1 MILYLMKKFFLFI
14 FTLFLFTSSLIAQES
29 LISGHVIDAKT
40 GIPLSFA
47 SVKINHLNATKV
59 DSLGFFKIKVDAGK
73 YKIAISKVGYASLFQ
88 TINIGLE
95 ESLNLKFYLEPFTNQ
110 LNTVVVSSSKQEK
123 ILAKETVSIVS
134 IDQHLISSSNANN
147 LSEILNKVPGVSV
160 IEGQAIIR
168 GGVGWSYNVGS
179 RVMVMLDGMPLMG
192 PDVGDVQWDFL
203 PIEAAENIEV
213 LKGPSS
219 VLYGSSASSGT
230 VTLNTGW
237 PTIKPETK
245 IQTYQGIMNN
255 PRTKEGIWWEQTS
268 QPFNS
273 GAFFSHK
280 QKFGQF
286 DLIASG
292 NVDMQRSFIQQNDSY
307 RARFYL
313 KTRYRFEKIKGLQVG
328 LSVNTMFKK
337 AGRFFLWGGGDSG
350 YYKPWL
356 GSTGQDFYRIWSIDP
371 YISYTKP
378 NNYTLTLRLQH
389 YNITRFVDTTQYTNN
404 LNNAIANTQALDINL
419 QKFWFKGFTTTSG
432 AYFSRM
438 WAAGNV
444 YPGDH
449 SGYSAAAF
457 TQAEY
462 QYQNFNFNAGL
473 RYEFNALGAIQE
485 TVRPLFRAGV
495 NYQPRQKTFLRLT
508 YGEGYRFPTIAERYV
523 QDNVKSLS
531 VLPNP
536 DLKSERGWYT
546 ELGVKQGFSVGNNFN
561 ASIDFAFFWQEYR
574 NLIEFHFDQWEPAS
588 YKINVDSS
596 TIPPKV
602 TVTTKDAVI
611 GFKAINI
618 DYTRT
623 AGAELTLEGSGK
635 IGELGIRTLCGYTYI
650 YPVDLITDPALQ
662 NFGNYMSGFL
672 RTYNDFNS
680 SDKLKTLAYRN
691 RKLVK
696 SDIEFF
702 YKKFMFGYSANYYSS
717 FDKVDARLDLLVGY
731 SDYLNAHQSGDWV
744 QSIRF
749 GYDISQNVT
758 AAFLINNLDNV
769 EYSIRPAR
777 MEPPRTFNLQF
788 KMRF

>member
-1 MILYLMKKFFLFI
+1 MKRTFLFV
-14 FTLFLFTSSLIAQES
+14 FSLFLYTSILIAQES
-29 LISGHVIDAKT
+29 IISGHVLDAKT

-59 DSLGFFKIKVDAGK
+59 DSLGFFKIKVEAGK
-73 YKIAISKVGYASLFQ
+73 YKITISKIGYASLFQ
-88 TINIGLE
+88 TVNIGFE
-95 ESLNLKFYLEPFTNQ
+95 ESLNLNFYLESFTNQ
-110 LNTVVVSSSKQEK
+110 LNTLVISSSKQEK
-123 ILAKETVSIVS
+123 LLAKETVSIVS
-134 IDQHLISSSNANN
+134 IDQHLISSTNANN

-219 VLYGSSASSGT
+219 VLYGSSATSGT

-268 QPFNS
+268 QPFTS

-286 DLIASG
+286 DLVASG

-307 RARFYL
+307 RARFYV

-337 AGRFFLWGGGDSG
+337 AGHFFLWGGGDTG
-350 YYKPWL
+350 YYKPWQ
-356 GSTGQDFYRIWSIDP
+356 GSTGQDFYRIWSVDP
-371 YISYTKP
+371 YITYTKP
-378 NNYTLTLRLQH
+378 NDYTLTLRLQH

-404 LNNAIANTQALDINL
+404 LNNAIANTQALDMNL

-432 AYFSRM
+432 AYFSRI

-457 TQAEY
+457 TQADY
-462 QYQNFNFNAGL
+462 QYKKFHFDAGL

-485 TVRPLFRAGV
+485 TVRPLFRAGI
-495 NYQPRQKTFLRLT
+495 NYQPKQKTFFRLN

-523 QDNVKSLS
+523 QDNLKSLS
-531 VLPNP
+531 VYPNP
-536 DLKSERGWYT
+536 DLKSETGWYT
-546 ELGVKQGFSVGNNFN
+546 EIGLKQGFSVGKNFN
-561 ASIDFAFFWQEYR
+561 ASIDFAFFWQEYH
-574 NLIEFHFDQWEPAS
+574 NLIEFHFAQW
-588 YKINVDSS
+588 DSNTYS
-596 TIPPKV
+596 IDTIPPYLHYHI
-602 TVTTKDAVI
+602 ASPA
-611 GFKAINI
+611 GFKAVNI
-618 DYTRT
+618 DFSRT
-623 AGAELTLEGSGK
+623 AGAEFTLEGSGK

-650 YPVDLITDPALQ
+650 YPVDLNADPSLQ
-662 NFGNYMSGFL
+662 NFGNYMNGFF
-672 RTYNDFNS
+672 RTFNDFNS
-680 SDKLKTLAYRN
+680 TDKSTTLAYRN

-696 SDIEFF
+696 TDIEFF

-717 FDKVDARLDLLVGY
+717 FDKVDARLDLIIGY
-731 SDYLNAHQSGDWV
+731 SDFLNAHNNGDLV
-744 QSIRF
+744 QSVRF

>member
-1 MILYLMKKFFLFI
+1 MNKVLLLSIIFLKLA
-14 FTLFLFTSSLIAQES
+14 TNLNAQES
-29 LISGHVIDAKT
+29 VLSGHVYDSKT
-40 GIPLSFA
+40 GLPLSFA
-47 SVKINHLNATKV
+47 SVKINRLNATKV
-59 DSLGFFKIKVDAGK
+59 DSLGYFKIKVDAGK
-73 YKIAISKVGYASLFQ
+73 YKINISKLGYSSLFQ
-88 TINIGLE
+88 TITIGLE
-95 ESLNLKFYLEPFTNQ
+95 ESLNLNFYLEAFTNQ

-134 IDQHLISSSNANN
+134 IDQHLIQSSNANN

-237 PTIKPETK
+237 PTNKPETK
-245 IQTYQGIMNN
+245 VQTYQGITGN
-255 PRTKEGIWWEQTS
+255 PRTTDAIWWERTS

-286 DLIASG
+286 DLVASG

-307 RARFYL
+307 RARFYV
-313 KTRYRFEKIKGLQVG
+313 KTRYRFENIKGLTVG
-328 LSVNTMFKK
+328 VSGNTMFKK
-337 AGRFFLWGGGDSG
+337 AGRFFLWAGGDTG

-356 GSTGQDFYRIWSIDP
+356 GSTGQDFYRIWSVDP

-389 YNITRFVDTTQYTNN
+389 YNITRFVDTTQYSNN
-404 LNNAIANTQALDINL
+404 LNNAVANTQALNIDF
-419 QKFWFKGFTTTSG
+419 QKIWFKGFTTTSG
-432 AYFSRM
+432 AYLSRM
-438 WAAGNV
+438 WAVGNV

-449 SGYSAAAF
+449 AGYSAAAF

-462 QYQNFNFNAGL
+462 QYGKFNMNAGM
-473 RYEFNALGAIQE
+473 RYEFNALGVIEE
-485 TVRPLFRAGV
+485 TVRPLFRAGI
-495 NYQPRQKTFLRLT
+495 NYQPKEKTFFRLT
-508 YGEGYRFPTIAERYV
+508 YGEGYRFPTIAERFV
-523 QDNVKSLS
+523 DDKLKSLQ

-546 ELGVKQGFSVGNNFN
+546 EIGIKQGFSLGKNFH
-561 ASIDFAFFWQEYR
+561 ASVDFAFFWQEYR
-574 NLIEFHFDQWEPAS
+574 NLIEFHFDQWKPAG
-588 YKINVDSS
+588 YVIDSLS
-596 TIPPKV
+596 IPPKV
-602 TVTTKDAVI
+602 TTTDAVI

-623 AGAELTLEGSGK
+623 AGAELSIEGSGK
-635 IGELGIRTLCGYTYI
+635 IGEIGVRTLCGYTYI
-650 YPVDLITDPALQ
+650 YPVDLNADPSLQ
-662 NFGNYMSGFL
+662 NFGNYMSGFF
-672 RTYNDFNS
+672 RTYNNFS
-680 SDKLKTLAYRN
+680 PSDKAATLAYRN
-691 RKLVK
+691 RKMVK

-702 YKKFMFGYSANYYSS
+702 YKRFMFGYSANYYSS
-717 FDKVDARLDLLVGY
+717 FDKVDSRLDLLVGY
-731 SDYLNAHQSGDWV
+731 SDYLNAHQNGDWV
-744 QSIRF
+744 QSVRF
-749 GYDISQNVT
+749 GYDLNQNVT
-758 AAFLINNLDNV
+758 VAFLINNIDNV

-777 MEPPRTFNLQF
+777 MESPRTFNLQF
-788 KMRF
+788 KMHF